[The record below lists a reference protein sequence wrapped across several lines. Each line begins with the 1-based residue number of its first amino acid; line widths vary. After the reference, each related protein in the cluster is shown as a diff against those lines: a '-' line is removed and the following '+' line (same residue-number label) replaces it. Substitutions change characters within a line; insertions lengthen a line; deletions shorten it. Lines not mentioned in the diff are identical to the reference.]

1 VLDAHHR
8 FHPAPDQLDAPVVSI
23 LFAVVIVGVIIYLV
37 ESMIPLPAPIKV
49 VVRVVGVIVI
59 VILLLRLIGVT
70 LP

>member
-1 VLDAHHR
+1 MI
-8 FHPAPDQLDAPVVSI
+8 SI

-37 ESMIPLPAPIKV
+37 ESMIPLPGPIKV
-49 VVRVVGVIVI
+49 VVRVVGVLVI

>member
-1 VLDAHHR
+1 MKL
-8 FHPAPDQLDAPVVSI
+8 PEQ
-23 LFAVVIVGVIIYLV
+23 
-37 ESMIPLPAPIKV
+37 PLPIKV

>member
-1 VLDAHHR
+1 MI
-8 FHPAPDQLDAPVVSI
+8 SI

-37 ESMIPLPAPIKV
+37 ESMIPMPQPIKV

>member
-1 VLDAHHR
+1 MI
-8 FHPAPDQLDAPVVSI
+8 SI

-37 ESMIPLPAPIKV
+37 ESMIPMPAPIKV
-49 VVRVVGVIVI
+49 VVRVVGVLVI